1 MWNAQMFEDLALM
14 NVGFAPI
21 MENID
26 YHWEIFL
33 WADPPLKA
41 QNDIDLGAPFTWFEY
56 ESEFWGDFQM

>member
-1 MWNAQMFEDLALM
+1 M
-14 NVGFAPI
+14 NVGFAPV

-41 QNDIDLGAPFTWFEY
+41 
-56 ESEFWGDFQM
+56 